1 MENTT
6 TLAKEQIKNAFIQY
20 IRQHG
25 KAPATPYN
33 LMAELG
39 EDEKYFYDNYS
50 SFATI
55 EQDIWGEYLTETVQ
69 RLRSES
75 VYAEYTVREKL
86 LAFYFTL
93 VEVLKENRSFVTN
106 ELSARNGGFRRK
118 VLADFKNG
126 FYEYINILLEEGM
139 DTGEVEQR
147 MFIAKKYDTLLWAE
161 TEFLIRFWVRDDSKN
176 FERTDAAVE
185 KTVNFAM
192 DLIGRNLADSAFDFV
207 KFLFQ
212 RK

>member
-6 TLAKEQIKNAFIQY
+6 TSAKEQIKSAFITY

-25 KAPATPYN
+25 KAPNTPYN

-39 EDEKYFYDNYS
+39 EDEKFFYDNYS
-50 SFATI
+50 SFMNV
-55 EQDIWGEYLTETVQ
+55 EQEIWGEYLSETVQ

-75 VYAEYTVREKL
+75 VYDEYMVREKL

-93 VEVLKENRSFVTN
+93 IEVLKENRSFVVN
-106 ELSARNGGFRRK
+106 QLSPRNGGFRRR
-118 VLADFKNG
+118 VLSDFKDG
-126 FYEYINILLEEGM
+126 FYEYINLLLEEGM

-147 MFIAKKYDTLLWAE
+147 MFVGSKYDKLLWAE
-161 TEFLIRFWVRDDSKN
+161 TEFLIRFWLRDDSKN

-192 DLIGRNLADSAFDFV
+192 DLIGRNIADSAFDFV

>member
-6 TLAKEQIKNAFIQY
+6 TAKEQIKNAFIQY

-39 EDEKYFYDNYS
+39 EDEKFFYDNYS
-50 SFATI
+50 SFNNI
-55 EQDIWGEYLTETVQ
+55 EQEIWGEYLTETVQ

-75 VYAEYTVREKL
+75 VYAEYMVREKL

-118 VLADFKNG
+118 VLSDFKNG
-126 FYEYINILLEEGM
+126 FYEYINVLLEEGM
-139 DTGEVEQR
+139 DCPISYTYHTCQQLKRLHV
-147 MFIAKKYDTLLWAE
+147 ALLEA
-161 TEFLIRFWVRDDSKN
+161 LRSSAVR
-176 FERTDAAVE
+176 
-185 KTVNFAM
+185 KT
-192 DLIGRNLADSAFDFV
+192 I
-207 KFLFQ
+207 
-212 RK
+212 

>member
-6 TLAKEQIKNAFIQY
+6 TAKQQIKNAFIQY

-39 EDEKYFYDNYS
+39 EDEKFFYDNYS
-50 SFATI
+50 SFNNI
-55 EQDIWGEYLTETVQ
+55 EQEIWGEYLTETVQ

-75 VYAEYTVREKL
+75 VYAEYMVREKL

-118 VLADFKNG
+118 ILADFKDG
-126 FYEYINILLEEGM
+126 FYEYINVLLEEGM

-147 MFIAKKYDTLLWAE
+147 IFIAKKYDIEAIGYAALNPPEKYALKTH
-161 TEFLIRFWVRDDSKN
+161 IREYFAK
-176 FERTDAAVE
+176 TKAVI
-185 KTVNFAM
+185 
-192 DLIGRNLADSAFDFV
+192 DLYIIHKEP
-207 KFLFQ
+207 KFLG
-212 RK
+212 KKVKINI